1 MFHDRV
7 AGASKLSRRIVA
19 EAALLVWKLR
29 WEARRGLR

>member
-1 MFHDRV
+1 MFTDRI

-29 WEARRGLR
+29 WEARRGAK